1 MNDKIKIFALGGLDE
16 HGKNMYIIEIN
27 DDLFVIESGLKYP
40 DKTSPGIDFII
51 PNHEYLVSNK
61 SRLKAYFISHG
72 HDDQFGALPFIYRL
86 APAPIYT
93 TKASAMMLERF
104 SKRVGVDVTY
114 DLHII
119 EPSSTKEIAKRRFTF
134 FQTTHSAMQSFG
146 ISIDTSQG
154 SIVYSGDFIV
164 EYTNSSRYKL
174 DLNSIAKIAEKDVLC
189 LLSESAAAEKSGY
202 TSPNHRLTPQIEP
215 IFRDIKGRIFIALYD
230 QSTYNI
236 EELVQVCMQHH
247 RKIAFYDP
255 LTEQYFKDFASVG
268 LPLIDERYIINN
280 DDILR
285 ARDQDICILM
295 LGVGERIF
303 AKILALAHK
312 ENEDKKIVLNK
323 EDTFIMA
330 LQAPASLE
338 VVATEA
344 LDSLYT
350 TGCNVVNITRKVIS
364 GMHAQEEDLRMLLT
378 LLKPKYYIPV
388 KGLYR
393 QQIANAQLALHSGLR
408 YSHHNIFL
416 LDNGVTV
423 EFNEGHG
430 RVKPHAID
438 IITNGD
444 VLVDG
449 TGIGDINRGVI
460 EDRQRLSEDG
470 IIIMALA
477 IDYDT
482 RMISAGPD
490 VQMRGFVYVK
500 DSEQLLKQIRNI
512 FVNTVNEALDMRN
525 FDIDDAVKESQTRV
539 EKYIFRETRRHPMI
553 LPLIRVINQ
562 YKV

>member
-1 MNDKIKIFALGGLDE
+1 MNDKVKIFALGGLDE

-27 DDLFVIESGLKYP
+27 DDIFVIEAGLKYP
-40 DKTSPGIDFII
+40 DKSSPGIDFII
-51 PNHEYLVSNK
+51 PHHDYLVTNK
-61 SRLKAYFISHG
+61 SRIRAYFISHG
-72 HDDQFGALPFIYRL
+72 HDDQFGALPFIYKL

-93 TKASAMMLERF
+93 TKAAAMMLKRF
-104 SKRVGVDVTY
+104 TKRVGIKLDYKFT
-114 DLHII
+114 II
-119 EPSSTKEIAKRRFTF
+119 EPSSSHEIAKRRFTF

-154 SIVYSGDFIV
+154 AIVYSGDFIV
-164 EYTNSSRYKL
+164 EYTNSTRYKL

-189 LLSESAAAEKSGY
+189 LLSESTAAEKPGY

-236 EELVQVCMQHH
+236 EELVQTCHQFK

-255 LTEQYFKDFASVG
+255 LTEEYFNDFAEAG
-268 LPLIDERYIINN
+268 LPLIDEKYIIKN
-280 DDILR
+280 DDLLR

-295 LGVGERIF
+295 LGTGERIF
-303 AKILALAHK
+303 SKILALAHK
-312 ENEDKKIVLNK
+312 ENPDKKIVLNK
-323 EDTFIMA
+323 DDTFIMA
-330 LQAPASLE
+330 LQAPATLE

-344 LDSLYT
+344 LDALYT
-350 TGCNVVNITRKVIS
+350 TGCHIVNITRKVIS

-408 YSHHNIFL
+408 FSHHNIFL
-416 LDNGVTV
+416 LDNGVSV
-423 EFNEGHG
+423 EFSNGQG
-430 RVKPHAID
+430 RVKPHAVD
-438 IITNGD
+438 IIHNGD

-477 IDYDT
+477 IDYNT
-482 RMISAGPD
+482 RLISAGPD

-512 FVNTVNEALDMRN
+512 FVNTVNEALDMRQ

-553 LPLIRVINQ
+553 LPLIRVINH
-562 YKV
+562 